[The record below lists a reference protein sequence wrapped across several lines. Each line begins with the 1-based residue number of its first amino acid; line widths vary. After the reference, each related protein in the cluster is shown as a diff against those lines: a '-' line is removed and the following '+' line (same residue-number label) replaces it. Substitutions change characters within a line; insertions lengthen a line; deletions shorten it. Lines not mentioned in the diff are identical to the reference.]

1 MRCQN
6 SEKKH
11 CLWPEGASQGGSR
24 KNGAVKST
32 NTFALSGEGS
42 RKRKITKDFSNDDLL
57 GALDCPVCQDAPL
70 TGHIYQCLNGH
81 LLVNNEIKNSHDV
94 DPCFSMRS
102 LPRLHALCCRTPK
115 VSYVSTALALPPPRS
130 LVSER
135 MREVVVS
142 VVSKPCPNATFGCS
156 FTAKEAETLRQHQEN
171 CRFKR
176 VILPGKP

>member
-1 MRCQN
+1 MKRESSKQCAVRILRRNIAFGQTWRGRVKA
-6 SEKKH
+6 E
-11 CLWPEGASQGGSR
+11 AA
-24 KNGAVKST
+24 KNGAVKAT

-102 LPRLHALCCRTPK
+102 LPRLPALCCRTESVLRVDSSCPF
-115 VSYVSTALALPPPRS
+115 LPPRS
-130 LVSER
+130 LVS
-135 MREVVVS
+135 
-142 VVSKPCPNATFGCS
+142 
-156 FTAKEAETLRQHQEN
+156 
-171 CRFKR
+171 
-176 VILPGKP
+176 